1 MATERGRALCR
12 IGCGAGFA
20 GDRIDEARDLAERAH
35 LDFLFFEGLAERTL
49 ALSQRQRRAEP
60 DGGFNAQFGKR
71 LEAVLQPC
79 HANGTRIVTNMGA
92 ANPAGAAALAATVA
106 RKMGLQGY
114 RIAVVAGDDVVE
126 HIRPDMRCMEGGLP
140 LGDDVARLIGAH
152 AYLGAGV
159 IADALDAGAD
169 LVITGR
175 VADPALVLGPLMHHF
190 GWQADDWD
198 ALAAG
203 TLAGHL
209 LECGFQITG
218 GYFADPG
225 IKDVP
230 GLDHLG
236 YPIATVGRDGGMTIS
251 KLPGTG
257 GMINRETVL
266 EQLLYE
272 VHDPAAY
279 ITPDVIADFSGVAIT
294 QTGPDTVTVT
304 GAKGRP
310 RSDTLKATLG
320 FEGGYLAEAEMSYAG
335 AGALARAELAGQ
347 VVAARMQRRSG
358 FSERLRI
365 DLIGSASLFATASVV
380 SQGARDIR
388 LRAALRTDSRDL
400 AEALLHEVE
409 ALWIAGPAGGG
420 GYRGRITPAVE
431 TRSVLIDRTSVT
443 PSLRMVTA

>member
-1 MATERGRALCR
+1 MATDRRRAACR

-20 GDRIDEARDLAERAH
+20 GDRIDEARDLAERGH

-49 ALSQRQRRAEP
+49 ALSQMQRRADA
-60 DGGFNAQFGKR
+60 DGGFNLLLGKR
-71 LEAVLQPC
+71 LEAVLKPC

-92 ANPAGAAALAATVA
+92 ANPTGAAALAVAVA
-106 RKMGLQGY
+106 RQMGLPGY
-114 RIAVVAGDDVVE
+114 RIAVVTGDDVADR
-126 HIRPDMRCMEGGLP
+126 IRPDMRCMEGGLP
-140 LGDDVARLIGAH
+140 LEDDMARLIGAH
-152 AYLGAGV
+152 AYLGAGI
-159 IADALDAGAD
+159 IAEALDAGAD

-225 IKDVP
+225 VKDVP
-230 GLDHLG
+230 GLDRLG
-236 YPIATVGRDGGMTIS
+236 YPVATVGRDGGMTIS

-279 ITPDVIADFSGVAIT
+279 ITPDVIADFSAVAVT
-294 QTGPDTVTVT
+294 ETGPDTVAVT
-304 GAKGRP
+304 GAKGRR

-335 AGALARAELAGQ
+335 AGGLARAELAGQ
-347 VVAARMQRRSG
+347 IVATRMQRREGLSA
-358 FSERLRI
+358 RLRI
-365 DLIGSASLFATASVV
+365 DLIGSASLFATAGVGSDSGCDV
-380 SQGARDIR
+380 R
-388 LRAALRTDSRDL
+388 LRVALRSDSREL

-431 TRSVLIDRTSVT
+431 TRSVLIDRASVT
-443 PSLRMVTA
+443 PSFRMITA

>member
-1 MATERGRALCR
+1 MATDRRRTNCR

-20 GDRIDEARDLAERAH
+20 GDRIDEARDLAERGD

-49 ALSQRQRRAEP
+49 ALSQMQRRADPE
-60 DGGFNAQFGKR
+60 GGFNPLLGAR
-71 LEAVLQPC
+71 LKAVLKPC

-92 ANPAGAAALAATVA
+92 ANPQGAAAMAVNVA
-106 RKMGLQGY
+106 RQLGLSGY
-114 RIAVVAGDDVVE
+114 RIAVVAGDDVSAL
-126 HIRPDMRCMEGGLP
+126 IRPDMRCMEQGLP
-140 LGDDVARLIGAH
+140 LGDDRARLIGAH
-152 AYLGAGV
+152 AYLGAEV
-159 IADALDAGAD
+159 IAEALEAGAD

-175 VADPALVLGPLMHHF
+175 VADPALVLGPLMQHF
-190 GWQADDWD
+190 GWRSDDWD
-198 ALAAG
+198 AMAAG

-230 GLDHLG
+230 GLDCLG
-236 YPIATVGRDGGMTIS
+236 YPIATVGSDGGIAIS
-251 KLPGTG
+251 KLSGTG

-279 ITPDVIADFSGVAIT
+279 VTPDVIADFSGVAVT
-294 QTGPDTVTVT
+294 ETGPDTVSVT

-320 FEGGYLAEAEMSYAG
+320 FDGGYLAEAEMSYAG
-335 AGALARAELAGQ
+335 AGARARAELAGQ
-347 VVAARMQRRSG
+347 IVAARMQRRRG
-358 FSERLRI
+358 FSARLRI
-365 DLIGSASLFATASVV
+365 DLIGSSSLFATAGVV
-380 SQGARDIR
+380 SEGAQDIR
-388 LRAALRTDSRDL
+388 LRAALRSDSHEL

-431 TRSVLIDRTSVT
+431 TRSVLIDRARVT
-443 PSLRMVTA
+443 PSFHMVTA